1 MFENSA
7 LLSRNVRSRILRIVA
22 VVLTFCFL
30 LTGCSIFSKSDDTSS
45 EANNPSAVLDEPS
58 AVPTFK
64 PVDHNDQKDP
74 NENPQDQ
81 TDENDGFEAE
91 ETQRPSIL
99 TEEEKQHAEQLKS
112 FSMMYYLAI
121 TAEDIRTSKDNRLLL
136 DDIYTSLLNDIN
148 PGAIDEIT
156 QDHLRN
162 LRDIIKSYLQISTK
176 RERLQFIYNQSKA
189 SAIRSAVPN
198 PLAILS
204 TTRSLNWKQLAISA
218 VYTTVDSFV
227 NYKNASDAADMEFL
241 MSGWDLD
248 DEEIATVQKNRDRA
262 FDYMVDM
269 VQAYG
274 LDGKMTLNEKSIE
287 KFAEI
292 CRIESVPERI
302 RRLVSE
308 EKTYRL
314 LGNYWLELAECYFE
328 TSKYDKCLECIENYR
343 DLSIG
348 IYRQD
353 YNYVRVLPMAIVSA
367 QNTYTG
373 RRYISIAKEYAD
385 AIMSNTSTED
395 WSIRY
400 FAAQVYLDLFSRT
413 GDKEYLLK
421 AYWIAYDNV
430 TVLLQGQ
437 RDLNNTYLN
446 DVKEIKIEEPDY
458 RYMSEKQKSAK
469 KEEYKA
475 EQKRLKEYNKAIK
488 EKRKTELPPLYEPLV
503 VNCELLFALAEE
515 MNISDSDRKEIEAIL
530 ATETNG
536 IFLSKP
542 VNDRYSFGKE
552 PVSYLIEFNEDE
564 IVIPANLL
572 TAEAQIS
579 VTVTEGTSS
588 ETFNDCAVTKV
599 ERKGDTVESY
609 KAYVVSKTLKKHEWT
624 ADSKVTVTI
633 KYTDAY
639 DETIDFKFYVSEY
652 TEHWYGDK
660 IVFTQE

>member
-1 MFENSA
+1 MIKRSG
-7 LLSRNVRSRILRIVA
+7 LLSRNIRNKILRIVS
-22 VVLTFCFL
+22 VVLVFCFL
-30 LTGCSIFSKSDDTSS
+30 LTGCSTFSKSEDSS
-45 EANNPSAVLDEPS
+45 NEVTNTPPVLNET
-58 AVPTFK
+58 AAIPTFK
-64 PVDHNDQKDP
+64 PGESTDKDSTVINTP
-74 NENPQDQ
+74 EP
-81 TDENDGFEAE
+81 TDDSSFAAK

-99 TEEEKQHAEQLKS
+99 TEDEKQHAEQLRS

-121 TAEDIRTSKDNRLLL
+121 TAEEIRTSKDNRLML

-148 PGAIDEIT
+148 PGAVDEIT

-227 NYKNASDAADMEFL
+227 NYKNASDAADTEFL

-269 VQAYG
+269 VQAYN
-274 LDGKMTLNEKSIE
+274 LDGKLTLNEKSIE

-292 CRIESVPERI
+292 CRIESTPERI

-314 LGNYWLELAECYFE
+314 LGNYWLELAECYFD

-353 YNYVRVLPMAIVSA
+353 YNYVRILPMAIVSA
-367 QNTYTG
+367 QNVYSG
-373 RRYISIAKEYAD
+373 QRYISVASEYVD

-400 FAAQVYLDLFSRT
+400 FAAQVYLDLYSRT
-413 GDKEYLLK
+413 SDKEYLLK

-437 RDLNNTYLN
+437 RDLNNTYLS

-458 RYMSEKQKSAK
+458 RYMSEKQKDEK

-475 EQKRLKEYNKAIK
+475 EKKRLKEYNKSLK
-488 EKRKTELPPLYEPLV
+488 EKRKTELPPLYEPLIL
-503 VNCELLFALAEE
+503 NCELLFALAEE
-515 MNISDSDRKEIEAIL
+515 MNISDSDKKEIEAIL

-536 IFLSKP
+536 VFLSLP
-542 VNDRYSFGKE
+542 INDKYSFSRRE
-552 PVSYLIEFNEDE
+552 TAYTIEFDKDE
-564 IVIPANLL
+564 IIIPANLL
-572 TAEAQIS
+572 TDEAQITI
-579 VTVTEGTSS
+579 TVIEGSSS
-588 ETFNDCAVTKV
+588 ETFNDCTVTKV
-599 ERKGDTVESY
+599 ERKGNVAGNY
-609 KAYVVSKTLKKHEWT
+609 RAHVVSKTLKKYEWT
-624 ADSKVTVTI
+624 ADSKITVTI
-633 KYTDAY
+633 TYADAY
-639 DETIDFKFYVSEY
+639 DETIDFRFYVSEY
-652 TEHWYGDK
+652 TEHWYGDT
-660 IVFTQE
+660 IVFSQE

>member
-7 LLSRNVRSRILRIVA
+7 LLSGNVKSRILRIIA
-22 VVLTFCFL
+22 VVLIFCFL

-45 EANNPSAVLDEPS
+45 EANNPSAILDEPS

-64 PVDHNDQKDP
+64 PIDSTDQKQPD
-74 NENPQDQ
+74 ENPHNPE
-81 TDENDGFEAE
+81 DEDDGEVE

-99 TEEEKQHAEQLKS
+99 TEEELQHAEQLRS

-274 LDGKMTLNEKSIE
+274 LDGKLTLNEKSIE

-314 LGNYWLELAECYFE
+314 LGNYWLELAACYFE
-328 TSKYDKCLECIENYR
+328 TSKYDKCLECVENYR

-367 QNTYTG
+367 QNIYSG
-373 RRYISIAKEYAD
+373 KRYISIAKEYAD

-400 FAAQVYLDLFSRT
+400 FAAQVYLDLYSRT

-475 EQKRLKEYNKAIK
+475 EQKRLKEYNKSLK

-515 MNISDSDRKEIEAIL
+515 MNISDSDKKEIEAIL

-536 IFLSKP
+536 TFLSKP

-552 PVSYLIEFNEDE
+552 PGSYVIEFSEDE
-564 IVIPANLL
+564 IVVPADLL
-572 TAEAQIS
+572 TAKAQIS

-588 ETFNDCAVTKV
+588 ETYNDCAITKV
-599 ERKGDTVESY
+599 ERKGNSVENY
-609 KAYVVSKTLKKHEWT
+609 KAHVVSKTLKKHEWT

-633 KYTDAY
+633 IYADAY

-652 TEHWYGDK
+652 TEHWYGDT